1 MSLLDEFVRNNIL
14 QQSEII
20 SVNKE
25 ISSTSKTLDQVLLS
39 IDISAKDI

>member
-39 IDISAKDI
+39 IDIPAKDI